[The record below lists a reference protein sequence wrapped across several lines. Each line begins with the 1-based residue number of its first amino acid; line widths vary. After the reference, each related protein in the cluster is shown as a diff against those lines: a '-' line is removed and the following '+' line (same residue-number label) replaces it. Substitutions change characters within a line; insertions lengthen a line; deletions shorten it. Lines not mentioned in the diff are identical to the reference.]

1 MGRYTF
7 ARYANAEKNAIEAIW
22 YNEDEENP
30 VYNEIWIDVNLRD
43 QKYRELLETFSVDE
57 ISTMTDQH
65 AKEANAIF
73 QEHVKKIAEDYN
85 MIYNPEAEN
94 NHYAQSVDMI
104 FEPQSGD
111 VGEEFLFDLKLKIFE
126 MDEVVNSD
134 NEDLQAELREADS
147 PLKALYIAG
156 KFLFE

>member
-1 MGRYTF
+1 MTRFTF
-7 ARYANAEKNAIEAIW
+7 ARYANAEKNAITAVEL
-22 YNEDEENP
+22 NEDTGEYTEF
-30 VYNEIWIDVNLRD
+30 WIDVNLRD
-43 QKYRELLETFSVDE
+43 KNYRRLLETFSVDE

-65 AKEANAIF
+65 AKEENAIF
-73 QEHVKKIAEDYN
+73 QEHVKKIAEDYG
-85 MIYNPEAEN
+85 MIYNPDAEN

-126 MDEVVNSD
+126 MEEVVNSD
-134 NEDLQAELREADS
+134 NEDLQTELREADS